1 MLPNQN
7 TRLAVLFHRIGPMHD
22 ARLLSA
28 AQLGDVVAIEFTRV
42 DKTYLWDTIDDVVG
56 YQRLTVFPTQDSHT
70 IPSRRVRQGVFEALD
85 EVAPDVVAVPG
96 WSDPGALAAL
106 DWCLQNDRRA
116 VIMSD
121 STAYDRPRTWWKETV
136 KSRIVRTCSTALVGG
151 VPHIEYA
158 IQLGVPRDHIFTK
171 YDVVDNKYFYE
182 AAKQVKASHA
192 EWRNKL
198 RLSRPFFLAS
208 CRFIEKKNIF
218 RLLEAYAAYV
228 EESETMPRDLVL
240 LGDGPLRDKVQQE
253 IIELDLLDKIVTPGF
268 IQYGELP
275 SYYGLADA
283 FIHASTTEQWGLVV
297 NEAMAS
303 GLPVLVSNRCGCA
316 QDLVQDGL
324 NGFKFDPYDVSSLTK
339 LMFKLSDPNVNLTRM
354 GARSLKVI
362 QDYSP
367 EAFAGNLWK
376 AADLAMDI
384 PRPTPKVGD
393 RSLLWAL
400 GSI

>member
-7 TRLAVLFHRIGPMHD
+7 IRLAVLFHRIGPMHD
-22 ARLLSA
+22 ARLLST
-28 AQLGDVVAIEFTRV
+28 AQLGEVVAIEFTRV
-42 DKTYLWDTIDDVVG
+42 DKTYLWDTIDDVIG
-56 YQRLTVFPTQDSHT
+56 YQRLTVFPTQDSHS
-70 IPSRRVRQGVFEALD
+70 ISSRRVRQGVFEALD
-85 EVAPDVVAVPG
+85 EVEPDIVAVPG

-106 DWCLQNDRRA
+106 DWCLQNGRRA

-121 STAYDRPRTWWKETV
+121 STAYDSPRTWWKESV

-158 IQLGVPRDHIFTK
+158 IQLGIPRDYIFTK

-182 AAKQVKASHA
+182 TVRQVRASRQ
-192 EWRNKL
+192 EWKKKL
-198 RLSRPFFLAS
+198 RLNRPFFLAS
-208 CRFIEKKNIF
+208 CRFIEKKNIY
-218 RLLEAYAAYV
+218 RLLDAYAAYV
-228 EESETMPRDLVL
+228 EESEVRPRDLVL
-240 LGDGPLRDKVQQE
+240 LGDGPLRDKVQQH
-253 IIELDLLDKIVTPGF
+253 IVELDLLDKIVTPGF

-275 SYYGLADA
+275 TYYGLADA

-316 QDLVQDGL
+316 RDLVQEGL
-324 NGFKFDPYDVSSLTK
+324 NGFTFDPYDIPSLTK
-339 LMFKLSDPNVNLTRM
+339 LMSRLSDPNMNLGRM
-354 GARSLKVI
+354 GARSLKI
-362 QDYSP
+362 IRDYSP
-367 EAFAGNLWK
+367 EAFAANLWK
-376 AADLAMDI
+376 AVDLAMDI
-384 PRPTPKVGD
+384 PIPEPRMGD